1 MMPNTLKRTYKFKP
15 QLLLTL
21 FNREKMRDSNMKAIP
36 NNPKGFSL
44 LELIAAM
51 AAGLAVMISVYSAYI
66 NHQRSHVTE
75 QLVVKMQQNARAA
88 MSLMK
93 REIRMTGYDPAAT
106 DGVDNDANTTIDDET
121 SGAGIIE
128 AKYDTASGVPI
139 MRFSAD
145 LDYDWTVVGDEDIT
159 YTLVGTEL
167 QRNGQIVAYDIEAVG
182 FAYAFD
188 DDGDGALDVSDPA
201 GGLVP
206 GNNGNII
213 WAVDSNLGDH
223 KLDHFLDTDDDGIID
238 ANDTEG
244 GDGMTGQVVIA
255 NIRAVRI
262 WLLARTRQPIKGHID
277 NQTYAVGPLHRGPA
291 DGDWD
296 PRRRRVLLIT
306 TVYCRNM
313 GI

>member
-93 REIRMTGYDPAAT
+93 REIRMTGYDPAFT
-106 DGVDNDANTTIDDET
+106 DGVDNDANTTIDDES
-121 SGAGIIE
+121 SGAGIITAE
-128 AKYDTASGVPI
+128 YDDSSGI
-139 MRFSAD
+139 STMRFSAD
-145 LDYDWTVVGDEDIT
+145 LNYDWNVVGDEDIT

-188 DDGDGALDVSDPA
+188 DDGDGALDQS
-201 GGLVP
+201 GG
-206 GNNGNII
+206 GNII
-213 WAVDSNLGDH
+213 WAIDSNLGDD
-223 KLDHFLDTDDDGIID
+223 KLDRFLDTDDDGIID
-238 ANDTEG
+238 ENDTEG
-244 GDGMTGQVVIA
+244 GVNMAGQVDIDR
-255 NIRAVRI
+255 IRAVRI
-262 WLLARTRQPIKGHID
+262 WLLARTRQPIKGHTD
-277 NQTYAVGPLHRGPA
+277 NQTYAVGAVHRGPA

-296 PRRRRVLLIT
+296 PGRKRMLLTT

>member
-93 REIRMTGYDPAAT
+93 REMRMAGYDPAAA

-121 SGAGIIE
+121 SGAGIIT
-128 AKYDTASGVPI
+128 AKYDPASGISI

-145 LDYDWTVVGDEDIT
+145 LNYDWNVVGDEDIT

-188 DDGDGALDVSDPA
+188 DDGDGALDQS
-201 GGLVP
+201 GG
-206 GNNGNII
+206 GNII
-213 WAVDSNLGDH
+213 WAIDSNLGDD
-223 KLDHFLDTDDDGIID
+223 KLDNLLDTDDDGIID
-238 ANDTEG
+238 ENDTEG
-244 GDGMTGQVVIA
+244 GVNMAGQVVIA

-262 WLLARTRQPIKGHID
+262 WLLARTRQPIKGHTD
-277 NQTYAVGPLHRGPA
+277 NQTYAVGANHRGPA

-296 PRRRRVLLIT
+296 PRRRRLLLTT

>member
-93 REIRMTGYDPAAT
+93 REMRMAGYDPAAA

-121 SGAGIIE
+121 SGAGIIT
-128 AKYDTASGVPI
+128 AKYDTASGISI

-188 DDGDGALDVSDPA
+188 DDGDGALDQS
-201 GGLVP
+201 GG
-206 GNNGNII
+206 GNII
-213 WAVDSNLGDH
+213 WAIDSNLGDD
-223 KLDHFLDTDDDGIID
+223 KLDNILDTDDDGIID
-238 ANDTEG
+238 ENDTEG
-244 GDGMTGQVVIA
+244 GVNMAGQVVIA

-277 NQTYAVGPLHRGPA
+277 NQTYAVGANHRGPA

-296 PRRRRVLLIT
+296 PRRRRLLLTT

>member
-1 MMPNTLKRTYKFKP
+1 MMPNALKRTNKFKTQP
-15 QLLLTL
+15 LLTL

-44 LELIAAM
+44 VEMLVAM
-51 AAGLAVMISVYSAYI
+51 AAGLIVMTAIYSAYV
-66 NHQRSHVTE
+66 NHQRSHVTQ
-75 QLVVKMQQNARAA
+75 QLVVDMQQNARAA

-106 DGVDNDANTTIDDET
+106 DGEDNDANATIDDET
-121 SGAGIIE
+121 SGAGIITAE
-128 AKYDTASGVPI
+128 YDSASGISI

-145 LDYDWTVVGDEDIT
+145 LNYDWNVVGDEDIT

-167 QRNGQIVAYDIEAVG
+167 QRNGQIVAYDIEAAG

-188 DDGDGALDVSDPA
+188 DDDDGVLDQS
-201 GGLVP
+201 GG
-206 GNNGNII
+206 GNII
-213 WAVDSNLGDH
+213 WAVDSNLGDD
-223 KLDHFLDTDDDGIID
+223 KLDNLLDTNDDGIID
-238 ANDTEG
+238 ENDTEG
-244 GDGMTGQVVIA
+244 GANMAGQVDLDR
-255 NIRAVRI
+255 IRAVRI
-262 WLLARTRQPIKGHID
+262 WLLARTRQPIKGHTD
-277 NQTYAVGPLHRGPA
+277 NQTYAVGAVHRGPA

-296 PRRRRVLLIT
+296 PGRKRMLLTT

>member
-93 REIRMTGYDPAAT
+93 REMRMAGYDPAAA

-121 SGAGIIE
+121 SGAGIIT
-128 AKYDTASGVPI
+128 AKYDPASGISI

-145 LDYDWTVVGDEDIT
+145 LNYDWNVVGDEDIT

-188 DDGDGALDVSDPA
+188 DDGDGALDQS
-201 GGLVP
+201 GG
-206 GNNGNII
+206 GNII
-213 WAVDSNLGDH
+213 WAIDSNLGDD
-223 KLDHFLDTDDDGIID
+223 KLDNLLDTDDDGIID
-238 ANDTEG
+238 ENDTEG
-244 GDGMTGQVVIA
+244 GVNMAGQVVIA

-262 WLLARTRQPIKGHID
+262 WLLARTRQPIKGHTD
-277 NQTYAVGPLHRGPA
+277 NQTYAVGANHRGPA

-296 PRRRRVLLIT
+296 ARRRRLLLTT

>member
-1 MMPNTLKRTYKFKP
+1 
-15 QLLLTL
+15 
-21 FNREKMRDSNMKAIP
+21 
-36 NNPKGFSL
+36 
-44 LELIAAM
+44 M

-66 NHQRSHVTE
+66 NHQRSHVTQ

-93 REIRMTGYDPAAT
+93 REIRMTGYDPAFT
-106 DGVDNDANTTIDDET
+106 DGVDNDANTTIDDDDES
-121 SGAGIIE
+121 SGAGIITAE
-128 AKYDTASGVPI
+128 YDDSSGI
-139 MRFSAD
+139 STMRFSAD
-145 LDYDWTVVGDEDIT
+145 LNYDWNVVGDEDIT

-188 DDGDGALDVSDPA
+188 DDGDGALDQS
-201 GGLVP
+201 GG
-206 GNNGNII
+206 GNII
-213 WAVDSNLGDH
+213 WAIDSNLGDN
-223 KLDHFLDTDDDGIID
+223 KLDKFLDTDDDGIID
-238 ANDTEG
+238 ENDTEG
-244 GDGMTGQVVIA
+244 GVNMAGQVDIA

-277 NQTYAVGPLHRGPA
+277 NQTYAVGANHRGPA

-296 PRRRRVLLIT
+296 PSKRRLLLTT